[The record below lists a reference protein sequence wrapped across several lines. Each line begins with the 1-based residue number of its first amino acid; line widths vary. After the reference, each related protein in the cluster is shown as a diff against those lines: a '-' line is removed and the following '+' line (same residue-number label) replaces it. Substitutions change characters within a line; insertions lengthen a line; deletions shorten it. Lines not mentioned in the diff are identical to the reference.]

1 MIYNVIY
8 VAVPCWCR
16 MIDLGVNLDMG
27 ASLIVYKVFLGAY
40 YFFTINSACS
50 LLTNLLILL
59 DH

>member
-50 LLTNLLILL
+50 LLTNF
-59 DH
+59 